1 MTETMQSET
10 LMALRAVGAC
20 FYGESRAKHRRLRP
34 EDVFVRQDAERFL
47 QHWRETLIERTPG
60 IDGHSTLQ
68 TLADRWETAATF
80 GTLGGGRMPALRMAT
95 LRVQLNAETHR
106 ASLAADGRR
115 APRHA
120 NWASAAH
127 EVLKHGEWKVI
138 LASLCWLLHCLNDLW
153 LSSRPTGEDDVEA
166 TDIVSAA
173 DQFRRMVLRESE
185 LDAESIAAALY
196 AWMRLAAAAA
206 RYRRAREHARR
217 VRRRPAADPGTVDE
231 GSGRSDA
238 ESPMSPGPGT
248 PESVDESEAS
258 NRESSEDGSNA
269 DDGPDGTPCLGVAD
283 WAPCAATAYLC
294 LLRLVPSAFL
304 HFAFRHA
311 CRIVQGMLIVVDDG
325 DSDDDS
331 SASVASRATMQGALQ
346 AAARLFET
354 RAWVD
359 RLVELYHEV
368 PDAEHSDGTESPQ
381 LDSLRDALGVA
392 AEMAAAYLNA
402 TFDPQHP
409 SVHGSAEVRATASRT
424 LRLLL
429 CTAAAFGERTVHAVA
444 RALLPLLLGAP
455 DARRPPSRL
464 LCHFVV
470 AVLQEAAADADA
482 ELGEACAQRIHAST
496 LLLTQHLGVR
506 APDRADRREA
516 AAASILALFGTLP
529 PALAYRFCNW
539 LVRLSCHPRATVRL
553 LAMEIGRN
561 IEEEP
566 DDDPHKTPHDLH
578 VAWQL
583 FERLFLHRTNDRVAA
598 VRAKA
603 LAAAAEGLTRL
614 RQVNRCRAVQWLRR
628 HAGRLQRRLADEK
641 SAVRRAAVMLVVAAA
656 TEMATTDAG
665 LMATAANPWILALE
679 QRLADAASSVRL
691 AAVQALYA
699 LLHVGGAVQ
708 RAAMR
713 VWMRSGLRLVHDA
726 EAPVAQAIAGQVQSL
741 LIEPLAR
748 GVDAVDEEK
757 MVSALLRL
765 AAQPHQPCR
774 LSLSIALEKV
784 AAAIPD
790 EHTLIAAVDTL
801 CQRVVHSEPHP
812 GAWALLAALTRS
824 SAAARR
830 AAATQLLLRPQR
842 QLLSEIAAAHS
853 LSAAQ
858 LQVWTQ
864 VAIDAGPE
872 TVAQLHQEALEWLF
886 RLRAPVELVPSLL
899 RCAVATSRSEAPPRW
914 PRDLLRA
921 CEEVLQQAA
930 AAAAVEGIVGIEPQC
945 ALAII
950 GPLCLYH
957 RQQPSTTLVTSIEA
971 LLAPSSAT
979 ETATALRA
987 QALAC
992 LGQLMVAGDAAFAA
1006 PRLPLLL
1013 TELETSASAA
1023 VRNNAVLVLAD
1034 VARVHTSLV
1043 QQHAIRIAA
1052 RIRDDSVLVR
1062 YQAVAVLAG
1071 LLQEEYWK
1079 VKKDGMLFLF
1089 VAAAVDAEPS
1099 AEVRA
1104 LARHCVE
1111 HVLLPR
1117 LSSAMTMD
1125 TLLEALFY
1133 FNDCH
1138 SHRYWNQ
1145 QAGAFQSE
1153 QQRARFT
1160 LRGEARASQ
1169 RQQVYALWL
1178 QLVVGAADERRLLL
1192 TERLCA
1198 DVLAT
1203 YLDGEWRAPTTA
1215 AEREALHGVLADT
1228 LRLLQSAALR
1238 VPAAA
1243 GEGHGSAQA
1252 LWWTPE
1258 EATDVE
1264 AAGGVS
1270 SQNTAR
1276 AADVAAHV
1284 GGGEEVALQAI
1295 RGRLLQQLARKALTD
1310 TVLPCL
1316 QEMRRRLEA
1325 ERSPLLSLVV
1335 GALRER
1341 LRAYRSELPV
1351 LLRED
1356 VQFANELAH
1365 DFREE
1370 ERERREARRRVG
1382 CQEPRR
1388 YANRP
1393 LGMPAQTATS
1403 GADEEMRSPRT
1414 PAMQVVV
1421 ASAPSG
1427 DPAVHTAD
1435 RPCNTDPD
1443 AAAAATTRRQS
1454 WLWVTPAIDRRGRP
1468 ALSDHRLSISVPR
1481 TRPAPPTPYTDGD
1494 KENMTNT
1501 FGALQRP
1508 PPPPPPS
1515 ASPVNQTLL
1524 EREDARNV
1532 PWEASPDASTYRQ
1545 RLRPPQS

>member
-1 MTETMQSET
+1 MTETTQSET
-10 LMALRAVGAC
+10 LLAFRAVGAC
-20 FYGESRAKHRRLRP
+20 FYGESRAKHCRLRP
-34 EDVFVRQDAERFL
+34 EDVFIRQDATRFL

-60 IDGHSTLQ
+60 TDGQSALQ
-68 TLADRWETAATF
+68 TLADGWGTVATS
-80 GTLGGGRMPALRMAT
+80 GALGGGKMPALRLAT
-95 LRVQLNAETHR
+95 LRVQLNAET
-106 ASLAADGRR
+106 RR

-127 EVLKHGEWKVI
+127 ELLKHGEWKVA

-153 LSSRPTGEDDVEA
+153 LSNRPPGEDDVEA
-166 TDIVSAA
+166 TDTIRTV

-185 LDAESIAAALY
+185 LDAESITAALY
-196 AWMRLAAAAA
+196 AWMRLATAAD

-217 VRRRPAADPGTVDE
+217 VRRRAVADPGTVDE
-231 GSGRSDA
+231 GNEWSDA
-238 ESPMSPGPGT
+238 KSPMSSGRGT
-248 PESVDESEAS
+248 PESVDDSEAS
-258 NRESSEDGSNA
+258 NRESSEDGNNA
-269 DDGPDGTPCLGVAD
+269 DDGADATPCLGVAD

-294 LLRLVPSAFL
+294 LLRLIPSAFL

-311 CRIVQGMLIVVDDG
+311 CRIVQGMLVVAVDG
-325 DSDDDS
+325 DS
-331 SASVASRATMQGALQ
+331 SVSVTSRATLQGALQ

-368 PDAEHSDGTESPQ
+368 PDTERSDGSDLPQ

-482 ELGEACAQRIHAST
+482 ELGEVCAQRIHAST

-516 AAASILALFGTLP
+516 AATSILALFGTLP
-529 PALAYRFCNW
+529 PALAYRFCDW

-628 HAGRLQRRLADEK
+628 NAGRLQRRLADEK
-641 SAVRRAAVMLVVAAA
+641 SAVRRAAVMLVVATT

-665 LMATAANPWILALE
+665 LMTTAANPWILALE

-691 AAVQALYA
+691 AAVQAFYA
-699 LLHVGGAVQ
+699 LLRVGGAVQ

-726 EAPVAQAIAGQVQSL
+726 EAPVAQAVAGQVQSL
-741 LIEPLAR
+741 LIKPLAR
-748 GVDAVDEEK
+748 GVDAADEEK

-784 AAAIPD
+784 ATAIPD
-790 EHTLIAAVDTL
+790 EHTLIAAVETL
-801 CQRVVHSEPHP
+801 CQLAVQSEPHP

-824 SAAARR
+824 STAARR
-830 AAATQLLLRPQR
+830 AAAAQLLLRPHR
-842 QLLSEIAAAHS
+842 QLFSEMAAARS

-864 VAIDAGPE
+864 VAFDAGAE
-872 TVAQLHQEALEWLF
+872 TAAQLHQEALEWLF
-886 RLRAPVELVPSLL
+886 RLRAPLELVPSLL
-899 RCAVATSRSEAPPRW
+899 RCAVATSRPETSSRW

-930 AAAAVEGIVGIEPQC
+930 AAEGIVGIEPQC
-945 ALAII
+945 ALATI

-979 ETATALRA
+979 ETATSLRA
-987 QALAC
+987 QAMAC

-1006 PRLPLLL
+1006 LRLPLLL

-1043 QQHAIRIAA
+1043 QQHAVRIAA

-1062 YQAVAVLAG
+1062 YQTVAALAG

-1089 VAAAVDAEPS
+1089 LAAAVDAEPS

-1104 LARHCVE
+1104 LARHCLQ

-1117 LSSAMTMD
+1117 LSSAMALD

-1138 SHRYWNQ
+1138 SHRYLNQ

-1160 LRGEARASQ
+1160 LRGEARAPQ

-1192 TERLCA
+1192 AERLCA

-1215 AEREALHGVLADT
+1215 AEREALHGVLADA

-1238 VPAAA
+1238 VPAAV

-1252 LWWTPE
+1252 LWWTRE
-1258 EATDVE
+1258 EAMEVE

-1270 SQNTAR
+1270 SQNTAH
-1276 AADVAAHV
+1276 AADVAVHV

-1316 QEMRRRLEA
+1316 QEMRRRLET

-1370 ERERREARRRVG
+1370 EREQREACRRGR

-1393 LGMPAQTATS
+1393 LSMPAQTVPP

-1427 DPAVHTAD
+1427 HNAVHTAD

-1443 AAAAATTRRQS
+1443 AATTTTTTTRRQS

-1468 ALSDHRLSISVPR
+1468 ALSDNRLSISVPQ
-1481 TRPAPPTPYTDGD
+1481 TRPAPPTPHTGGD
-1494 KENMTNT
+1494 KENMIHTS
-1501 FGALQRP
+1501 GALQRAL
-1508 PPPPPPS
+1508 PPS
-1515 ASPVNQTLL
+1515 TSPVNQALL

-1545 RLRPPQS
+1545 RLRPT